1 MDILIATNNRDKIRE
16 IKQVFLLPEVVWH
29 TLDEFPDSPIVVEDG
44 NTLFENA
51 FKKAYMTAEFTGLPT
66 IADDTG
72 LEVDALNGRPG
83 VFSARFA
90 GENATYTQNVAKL
103 LEVMQTVPDS
113 ERQAHFRCVAVYYRP
128 GLTLS
133 EEGRIDGII
142 LRQVRGTGGFGY
154 DPVFYI
160 PETGRTF
167 AEMDLS
173 EKNSI
178 SHRGQ
183 AFARLAKKLQS
194 AGKLI
199 TDNFRGDFF

>member
-1 MDILIATNNRDKIRE
+1 
-16 IKQVFLLPEVVWH
+16 VLPGVVWH
-29 TLDEFPDSPIVVEDG
+29 TLDEFPNSPVVVEDG

-51 FKKAYMTAEFTGLPT
+51 LKKAYMVAEFAGLPT

-72 LEVDALNGRPG
+72 LEVDALNGQPG

-90 GENATYTQNVAKL
+90 GENATYAQNVTKL

-113 ERQAHFRCVAVYYRP
+113 QRQAHFRCIAVYYRP
-128 GLTLS
+128 DLTLS

-142 LRQVRGTGGFGY
+142 LRQARGKGGFGY
-154 DPVFYI
+154 DPVFFL
-160 PETGRTF
+160 PEIGRTF

-173 EKNSI
+173 EKNLI

-183 AFARLAKKLQS
+183 AFARLAQKLKL
-194 AGKLI
+194 AGKFES
-199 TDNFRGDFF
+199 NPN

>member
-16 IKQVFLLPEVVWH
+16 IKRVFVLPEVVWH
-29 TLDEFPDSPIVVEDG
+29 TLDEFPNSPVVVEDG

-51 FKKAYMTAEFTGLPT
+51 LKKAYMVAEFAGLPT

-72 LEVDALNGRPG
+72 LEVDALNGQPG

-90 GENATYTQNVAKL
+90 GENATYAQNVNKL

-113 ERQAHFRCVAVYYRP
+113 QRQAHFRCIAVYYRP
-128 GLTLS
+128 DLTLS

-142 LRQVRGTGGFGY
+142 LRQARGKGGFGY
-154 DPVFYI
+154 DPVFFL
-160 PETGRTF
+160 PEIGRTF

-173 EKNSI
+173 EKNLI

-183 AFARLAKKLQS
+183 AFARLAQKLKL
-194 AGKLI
+194 AGKFES
-199 TDNFRGDFF
+199 NPN